1 MPSLTTTL
9 TNLMQNYYDRVF
21 LERAK
26 AELVHD
32 VGAQRKSI
40 PQNSGKTITWNR
52 FSPLSPVTT
61 PITESDFIPSAVD
74 MTTTQVSATLADY
87 GNWTKVSGLFKLTSL
102 DEDLQEHVEVH
113 GQNAGES
120 LDALIREELF
130 TGATV
135 QLAGGKANITAIAA
149 TDVLTGAEIRKAVR
163 TLKKNKAQ
171 RFPNGY
177 FYGIVQ
183 PDTSYDLMGNSEWLD
198 AYRYVNPE
206 NIQAGLLGR
215 LHGVE
220 FYETNQGKSES
231 STVTVYS
238 NFIFGK
244 NAYGTVNL
252 EGQPGSR
259 IYVKQPGPAS
269 TDNPLDTF
277 STVGWRATFATKV
290 LNANWVVNI
299 KTGATA

>member
-1 MPSLTTTL
+1 
-9 TNLMQNYYDRVF
+9 MQSYYDRVF

-32 VGAQRKSI
+32 VGAQRKTV
-40 PQNSGKTITWNR
+40 PMNSGKTIVWNR
-52 FSPLSPVTT
+52 FSPLAVVTT

-74 MTTTQVSATLADY
+74 MTTAQVTAALADY
-87 GNWTKVSGLFKLTSL
+87 GNWTKVSGLFRLTSL
-102 DEDLQEHVEVH
+102 DENLQEHVEVH

-120 LDALIREELF
+120 LDALVREELF
-130 TGATV
+130 GGATV
-135 QLAGGKANITAIAA
+135 QLANNKSALSAIAA
-149 TDVLTGAEIRKAVR
+149 TDVLTGAEIRKSVR

-171 RFPNGY
+171 RHPNGY

-183 PDTSYDLMGNSEWLD
+183 PDTAYDLMGNSEWLD
-198 AYRYVNPE
+198 AYRYVNPD
-206 NIQAGLLGR
+206 NIQSGLLGR

-220 FYETNQGKSES
+220 FYETNQGKTES

-238 NFIFGK
+238 NFICGK

-290 LNANWVVNI
+290 LNTSWVVNI

>member
-1 MPSLTTTL
+1 
-9 TNLMQNYYDRVF
+9 
-21 LERAK
+21 
-26 AELVHD
+26 
-32 VGAQRKSI
+32 
-40 PQNSGKTITWNR
+40 
-52 FSPLSPVTT
+52 
-61 PITESDFIPSAVD
+61 

-102 DEDLQEHVEVH
+102 DENLQEHAEVH

-130 TGATV
+130 TGASV
-135 QLAGGKANITAIAA
+135 QLANNKSNITALAA
-149 TDVLTGAEIRKAVR
+149 TDILTGAEIRKAVR
-163 TLKKNKAQ
+163 TLKSNKAK
-171 RFPNGY
+171 RFDNGY

-183 PDTSYDLMGNSEWLD
+183 PSTAYDLMGNTEWLD
-198 AYRYVNPE
+198 AYRYTNTE

-231 STVTVYS
+231 SNTTVYS

-252 EGQPGSR
+252 EGQPDSR
-259 IYVKQPGPAS
+259 IYVKQPGPNS

-277 STVGWRATFATKV
+277 STVGWRARFATKV
-290 LNANWVVNI
+290 LNGSWVVNV

>member
-1 MPSLTTTL
+1 
-9 TNLMQNYYDRVF
+9 
-21 LERAK
+21 
-26 AELVHD
+26 VHD
-32 VGAQRKSI
+32 VGAQRKTI
-40 PQNSGKTITWNR
+40 PLNSGKTIVWNR
-52 FSPLSPVTT
+52 FSPLPVVTT

-74 MTTTQVSATLADY
+74 MTTAQVSATLADY

-102 DEDLQEHVEVH
+102 DENLQEHVEVH

-130 TGATV
+130 AGATV
-135 QLAGGKANITAIAA
+135 QLAGGKSALTAIAA

-171 RFPNGY
+171 RHPNGY

-183 PDTSYDLMGNSEWLD
+183 PDTAYDLMGNTEWLD
-198 AYRYVNPE
+198 AYRYTSPD

-220 FYETNQGKSES
+220 FYETNQGKTES
-231 STVTVYS
+231 SNTTVYS
-238 NFIFGK
+238 NFICGR
-244 NAYGTVNL
+244 NAYGTVSL

-259 IYVKQPGPAS
+259 IYVKQPGSNS

-290 LNANWVVNI
+290 LNGSWVVNI

>member
-1 MPSLTTTL
+1 
-9 TNLMQNYYDRVF
+9 MQTYYDRVF

-32 VGAQRKSI
+32 VGAQRRTI
-40 PQNSGKTITWNR
+40 PMNSGKTIVWNR
-52 FSPLSPVTT
+52 FAPLAVVTT
-61 PITESDFIPSAVD
+61 PITESDFTPSAVD
-74 MTTTQVSATLADY
+74 MTTTQVTATLADY

-120 LDALIREELF
+120 LDALVREELF
-130 TGATV
+130 SGATV
-135 QLAGGKANITAIAA
+135 QLANNKSNITAIAA

-163 TLKKNKAQ
+163 TLKKNKAK
-171 RFPNGY
+171 RHPNGY

-183 PDTSYDLMGNSEWLD
+183 PDTAYDLMGNSEWLD
-198 AYRYVNPE
+198 AYRYTSPE
-206 NIQAGLLGR
+206 NIRAGLLGR

-220 FYETNQGKSES
+220 FYETNQGKTEASN
-231 STVTVYS
+231 TTVYS
-238 NFIFGK
+238 NFICGR
-244 NAYGTVNL
+244 NAYGTVSL

-259 IYVKQPGPAS
+259 IYVKQPGPSS

-290 LNANWVVNI
+290 LNSSWVVNI